1 MGDNPTIGGT
11 KVRAKD
17 LGAELGQLFMFSLAD
32 QAGADAIAPILAALN
47 RTGANDAFAI
57 ANDSNPLGTV
67 PDAIFVTA
75 DGTLT
80 MRGTGA
86 TPVSFGTVKAG
97 QTILFRARRVM
108 SGSTAAVIGLV
119 Y

>member
-1 MGDNPTIGGT
+1 MADNPTIGGT
-11 KVRAKD
+11 KTRAKD
-17 LGAELGQLFMFSLAD
+17 LGALLGTLFMFGLAD
-32 QAGADAIAPILAALN
+32 QAGGDAIGPILAALN

-57 ANDSNPLGTV
+57 ANDSNPLGVV

-75 DGTLT
+75 DGTLS
-80 MRGTGA
+80 MRGTGSA
-86 TPVSFGTVKAG
+86 AVSFGTVKAG
-97 QTILFRARRVM
+97 QVIPFRARRVM